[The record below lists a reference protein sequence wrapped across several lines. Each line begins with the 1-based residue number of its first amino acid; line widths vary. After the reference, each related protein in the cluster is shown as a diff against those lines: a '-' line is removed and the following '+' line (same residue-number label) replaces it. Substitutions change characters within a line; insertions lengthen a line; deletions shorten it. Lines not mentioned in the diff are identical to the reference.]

1 MRLID
6 VEAFKDKFIKE
17 HELYFNP
24 AEARAVHCI
33 FDALDNAPTA
43 YDVEKV
49 IAEVREQA
57 LCKRC
62 LNNHNPVMVCAEF
75 CDLGKRLEIV
85 RKGGVE

>member
-6 VEAFKDKFIKE
+6 IDAFKEKFIKE

-43 YDVEKV
+43 YDMEKV
-49 IAEVREQA
+49 VAEIEKESAWHDGFLRIHTEEA
-57 LCKRC
+57 I
-62 LNNHNPVMVCAEF
+62 
-75 CDLGKRLEIV
+75 DIV
-85 RKGGVE
+85 RSGGVE

>member
-6 VEAFKDKFIKE
+6 IDAFKEKFIKE

-43 YDVEKV
+43 HDVEKV
-49 IAEVREQA
+49 VEQIHDYF
-57 LCKRC
+57 CK
-62 LNNHNPVMVCAEF
+62 VIDA
-75 CDLGKRLEIV
+75 CDEDIVPQEILEYNKTICEII